1 MPNRTVAF
9 KRAIA
14 KIKRGA
20 FLIFQKFVDTATAS
34 DQLTWDMGKNVAD
47 SATVTDTPTLSV
59 TKPIADAASVTDAI
73 ALVTVKNVTE
83 ALSVGDVTTLS
94 ASKPFSDTIGAT
106 DSGLVVAQDYCD
118 ITYFQQDFVGES
130 STI

>member
-9 KRAIA
+9 KRAIY
-14 KIKRGA
+14 KIKRGF
-20 FLIFQKFVDTATAS
+20 FLYFNKFVDTATAS
-34 DQLTWDMGKNVAD
+34 EQLTWSMGKNVSD
-47 SATVTDTPTLSV
+47 SATVSDTSTLSL
-59 TKPIADAASVTDAI
+59 TKPFADGATTTDATT
-73 ALVTVKNVTE
+73 LDTVKNVTE

-118 ITYFQQDFVGES
+118 ITYFQQDFVGQS

>member
-1 MPNRTVAF
+1 MPKRTVAF
-9 KRAIA
+9 KRAIY
-14 KIKRGA
+14 KIKRG
-20 FLIFQKFVDTATAS
+20 FFFYFNKIVDTATAS

-47 SATVTDTPTLSV
+47 SATVTDAPTLSV
-59 TKPIADAASVTDAI
+59 TKPILDAASVTDAI

-118 ITYFQQDFVGES
+118 ITYFQQDFVGQS